1 MFNII
6 NTTIKRMVLE
16 HLVEQVDSGGLDS
29 LLASGFSPELIDDLR
44 KRPTRDFFHAA
55 QFEGLA
61 IKVSIDTQK
70 LKTCL
75 WMRDRARR
83 DEMLKEYFV
92 RHGASIILLRTLFTL
107 SKQELQRLRI
117 ELDLTEKATNGR
129 PRLPPTAIRDQI
141 HSEWHAI
148 CLTFKD
154 EPERERLWRLH
165 QKFPTYSIASIH
177 RCTDEFKE
185 LGIGARESIQPR
197 MVMNPVAT

>member
-107 SKQELQRLRI
+107 SKQELQRLRA
-117 ELDLTEKATNGR
+117 ELDLSEKATNGR
-129 PRLPPTAIRDQI
+129 PRLPPTSIRDQI
-141 HSEWHAI
+141 HSEWHEI
-148 CLTFKD
+148 SHTFKD

-165 QKFPTYSIASIH
+165 QKFPTYSIASLH

-185 LGIGARESIQPR
+185 LGISSRSPLQPS
-197 MVMNPVAT
+197 MLLNPSAT